1 MRDLVPRVWLIVTI
15 CTPYELA
22 QSWFLS
28 QSLFALGMTSGGV
41 TLMAIS
47 QIADELRRSA
57 KKDSHVLG
65 RLLRRLLRFLVEV
78 LSSPKG
84 NQGGWEGGA
93 RGL

>member
-1 MRDLVPRVWLIVTI
+1 
-15 CTPYELA
+15 
-22 QSWFLS
+22 
-28 QSLFALGMTSGGV
+28 
-41 TLMAIS
+41 MATS

-65 RLLRRLLRFLVEV
+65 RLLRFLVEV

-93 RGL
+93 RGF